1 MKKIAYIFLMV
12 FSVISLQNC
21 EDTYLPPT
29 LEYITFGKAVYSVGV
44 DVGGTKTVEIPV
56 YAGNIVSSDRTFD
69 VVVDGSAA
77 STGSYTAPSS
87 VTIPGGTNKG
97 TLVVNLSDT
106 NLGIGVNK
114 LTIKFVADGQTTVGA
129 ATRIDYIQNCEEVT
143 LTLNF
148 VFDAWGSETGW
159 QIKDALGGIVVS
171 KPRNTYADGQAT
183 ATESITLC
191 AGRDYT
197 LIITDYYGDGLSDP
211 ANGSYTLSLGGT
223 VKVTGGGNFGASQTT
238 AFDTN

>member
-29 LEYITFGKAVYSVGV
+29 LEYITFGKAVYSAGV

-56 YAGNIVSSDRTFD
+56 YTGNVTSSDRSFD
-69 VVVDGSAA
+69 VIVDGSAA
-77 STGSYTAPSS
+77 AAGSYTAPST
-87 VTIPGGTNKG
+87 VTIPAGTNKG
-97 TLVVNLSDT
+97 TLAVNLSDT

-148 VFDAWGSETGW
+148 VFDGYANETGW
-159 QIKDALGGIVVS
+159 QIKDALGGIVIS
-171 KPRNTYADGQAT
+171 KPKDTYAEGQAT
-183 ATESITLC
+183 ASETITLC
-191 AGRDYT
+191 AGRNYT
-197 LIITDYYGDGLSDP
+197 FTITDDYGDGLSYP
-211 ANGSYTLSLGGT
+211 ANGTYTLSLGST
-223 VKVTGGGNFGASQTT
+223 VKVTGGGDFGASQTT